1 MVNLKKFQ
9 EQFIPATL
17 LLVTLGVVPWLALE
31 PINTVKFLFI
41 TVAGVMCLGLIVQNY
56 SILLRAPGR
65 KRILLAVIVTL
76 ISTNI
81 FVFFFSNGGWR
92 QQLFGNQGRNT
103 GLIFYLSLALILIFV
118 LYFSDDKLESAV
130 LKIFNICGMIS
141 IAYSFIQYFEIDP
154 INWKNPYSSLIGFQ
168 GNPNFQSSF
177 LGLHAIFLLY
187 GLIFGSESKL
197 KKVFV
202 SITLVL
208 SIYIILVSDSIQG
221 VFVFFTGGS
230 LLFLYLIKFSKVRFL
245 FLPYLISLIGGFVL
259 TVFGLLQKGP
269 LQFLYQPSVSF
280 RGDYWRAGW
289 KMFQDNL
296 IFGLGHS
303 SFGNYYMSYRDPK
316 SLSGIGGR
324 GIDTFSNSA
333 HNVFVD
339 IAVSG
344 GLLSLAPYC
353 ALILF
358 SIYYLFKL
366 TQDRL
371 PKNNKIALFSALWF
385 AYLLQ
390 SIISVQF
397 ATLAFWGWVFL
408 GLFIRNAIDSMLP
421 SFSAD
426 GVQSKSIK
434 GVPLLK
440 NSKNNSV
447 VMLLSAFMGIGIG
460 ILPLSAGIAQKSAYK
475 SQRLDRVISSAY
487 VEILDADRM
496 NQTALLL
503 AKNNQI
509 AEALE
514 ILNKAKE
521 VNPRNYDTWLLIS
534 KLSPPEST
542 QSKEAYLR
550 YIEINPYS
558 EIKDVQ
564 TK

>member
-1 MVNLKKFQ
+1 VNFRKFQ
-9 EQFIPATL
+9 EQFIPTTL
-17 LLVTLGVVPWLALE
+17 FLVTLGVVPWLALE
-31 PINTVKFLFI
+31 PINSVKFLFL
-41 TVAGVMCLGLIVQNY
+41 TVAGVMSFGLIVQNY
-56 SILLRAPGR
+56 SVLLRAPGR
-65 KRILLAVIVTL
+65 KRTLLAVIVTL

-81 FVFFFSNGGWR
+81 FVFFFSNEGWR
-92 QQLFGNQGRNT
+92 QQLFGNLGRNT
-103 GLIFYLSLALILIFV
+103 GLIFYLSLAFILIFV
-118 LYFSDDKLESAV
+118 LYFSDDKFESAA
-130 LKIFNICGMIS
+130 LKIFNICGMTS
-141 IAYSFIQYFEIDP
+141 IAYSFIQYFGIDP
-154 INWKNPYSSLIGFQ
+154 IGWKNPYSSLIGFQ

-177 LGLHAIFLLY
+177 LGLYSIFLLSN
-187 GLIFGSESKL
+187 LIFGSESKL
-197 KKVFV
+197 KKMFTTV
-202 SITLVL
+202 TLVL
-208 SIYIILVSDSIQG
+208 SMYIIVMSDSIQG
-221 VFVFFTGGS
+221 VFVFFTGAS
-230 LLFLYLIKFSKVRFL
+230 LLFLYLIKFSKARII
-245 FLPYLISLIGGFVL
+245 FLPYLISLIVGFAL

-289 KMFQDNL
+289 NMFQDNL

-303 SFGNYYMSYRDPK
+303 SFGNYYMSYRDSK

-324 GIDTFSNSA
+324 GVDTFSNSA

-344 GLLSLAPYC
+344 GLMLLVPYS

-358 SIYYLFKL
+358 SIYFLFKV

-371 PKNNKIALFSALWF
+371 PKNDKIALFSALWF

-408 GLFIRNAIDSMLP
+408 GLFFRNAIDSMLP
-421 SFSAD
+421 SFTTD
-426 GVQSKSIK
+426 GVKSKSIK
-434 GVPLLK
+434 GTLPLK
-440 NSKNNSV
+440 SSKNNSV
-447 VMLLSAFMGIGIG
+447 AMLLSAFVGIGIG
-460 ILPLSAGIAQKSAYK
+460 ILPLWAGIAQKSAYE

-496 NQTALLL
+496 NQIGLLL

-509 AEALE
+509 PEALE

-542 QSKEAYLR
+542 QSKEAYER
-550 YIEINPYS
+550 YIEINPYAK
-558 EIKDVQ
+558 IKDVQ

>member
-1 MVNLKKFQ
+1 V
-9 EQFIPATL
+9 
-17 LLVTLGVVPWLALE
+17 
-31 PINTVKFLFI
+31 
-41 TVAGVMCLGLIVQNY
+41 
-56 SILLRAPGR
+56 
-65 KRILLAVIVTL
+65 
-76 ISTNI
+76 
-81 FVFFFSNGGWR
+81 
-92 QQLFGNQGRNT
+92 
-103 GLIFYLSLALILIFV
+103 
-118 LYFSDDKLESAV
+118 
-130 LKIFNICGMIS
+130 
-141 IAYSFIQYFEIDP
+141 
-154 INWKNPYSSLIGFQ
+154 GF
-168 GNPNFQSSF
+168 
-177 LGLHAIFLLY
+177 A
-187 GLIFGSESKL
+187 
-197 KKVFV
+197 
-202 SITLVL
+202 
-208 SIYIILVSDSIQG
+208 
-221 VFVFFTGGS
+221 
-230 LLFLYLIKFSKVRFL
+230 
-245 FLPYLISLIGGFVL
+245 L

-289 KMFQDNL
+289 NMFQDNL

-303 SFGNYYMSYRDPK
+303 SFGNYYMSYRDSK

-324 GIDTFSNSA
+324 GVDTFSNSA

-339 IAVSG
+339 IAASG
-344 GLLSLAPYC
+344 GLMLLVPYS

-358 SIYYLFKL
+358 SIYYLFKV

-371 PKNNKIALFSALWF
+371 PKNDKIALFSALWF

-408 GLFIRNAIDSMLP
+408 GLFFRNAIDSMLP
-421 SFSAD
+421 SFTTD
-426 GVQSKSIK
+426 GVKSKSIN
-434 GVPLLK
+434 GTLPLK
-440 NSKNNSV
+440 SSKNNSV
-447 VMLLSAFMGIGIG
+447 AMLLSAFVGIGIG
-460 ILPLSAGIAQKSAYK
+460 ILPLWAGIAQKSAYE

-496 NQTALLL
+496 NQIGLLL

-509 AEALE
+509 PEALK

-542 QSKEAYLR
+542 QSKEGYLR
-550 YIEINPYS
+550 YIEINPYA